1 MYRYPKSIE
10 NLLHELVKLP
20 GVGQKTAER
29 YLFHLLRQPKAELD
43 RLGESIEHLREQI
56 IICGV
61 CQNFADTDPC
71 ALCADPARDRSVV
84 CVVADSATV
93 AAIEKT
99 GAYHG
104 LYHVLGG
111 VVNAAAGTMPSELTV
126 PALLARLG
134 QGIIREVVLAT
145 NPDMTGD
152 TTALYLREQLKEFPV
167 TVTRLGRGLPLG
179 ADIGYADEETLT
191 SALVGRQQMER
202 KNDTK

>member
-10 NLLHELVKLP
+10 NLLRELVKLP

-61 CQNFADTDPC
+61 CQNYADTDPC
-71 ALCADPARDRSVV
+71 ALCADPVRDRSVV